1 MNRFK
6 DLADNKGILFK
17 GAYHMLNQKEASLI
31 QDLKDQ
37 EKLCIQKYMR
47 YADAAHDQ
55 ELKDLFN
62 TLKENEVNHYEA
74 LEALKKDDASMPNIK
89 HLDAT
94 EYCPKGTY
102 AKGDTSC
109 EKEDDEYFCTDSIS
123 MEKYVASAYNNDL
136 FQFAS
141 STVRD
146 VLNQIE
152 TDEQNHGEMIYKYKT
167 VNGMA

>member
-1 MNRFK
+1 
-6 DLADNKGILFK
+6 
-17 GAYHMLNQKEASLI
+17 MLNQKETSLI
-31 QDLKDQ
+31 QDLQDQ

-47 YADAAHDQ
+47 YAEQAHDE

-62 TLKENEVNHYEA
+62 VLKENEVNHYEA
-74 LEALKKDDASMPNIK
+74 LEVLKKDDSTMPKIN

-94 EYCPKGTY
+94 EYSPKGHYNKNETN
-102 AKGDTSC
+102 C
-109 EKEDDEYFCTDSIS
+109 EKDDDAYLCTDSIS

-146 VLNQIE
+146 ALNQIE